1 MATLH
6 YPNPDRLFFAEMEV
20 ESEFHI
26 GLQEAPNAKTILEK
40 EEQIWSVD
48 TSDCR
53 RLLQIFSVEL
63 A

>member
-1 MATLH
+1 
-6 YPNPDRLFFAEMEV
+6 MEV

>member
-1 MATLH
+1 
-6 YPNPDRLFFAEMEV
+6 MEV
-20 ESEFHI
+20 EPEFHI
-26 GLQEAPNAKTILEK
+26 ELQEAPNAKTVLEK

-48 TSDCR
+48 TSDCH